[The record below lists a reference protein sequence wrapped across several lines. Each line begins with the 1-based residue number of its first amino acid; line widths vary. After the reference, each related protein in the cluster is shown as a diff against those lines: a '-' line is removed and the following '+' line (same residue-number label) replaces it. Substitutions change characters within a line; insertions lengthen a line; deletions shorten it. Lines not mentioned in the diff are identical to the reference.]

1 VLATSDSTV
10 IYIFILNGLLAAS
23 RDLLDTSRCCG
34 FFHVRVHVGGN
45 NDLLTLA
52 ADNST
57 TALGDAAIARIR
69 VSFSFI
75 ADVCFCLDA
84 RVCSCLVRL
93 YGFCRVF
100 YAGRAQFAALP
111 DSISISAAS
120 YERRRRRVGP
130 LRQPAVTS
138 TNGTPP
144 QISR

>member
-1 VLATSDSTV
+1 MFV
-10 IYIFILNGLLAAS
+10 FPG
-23 RDLLDTSRCCG
+23 
-34 FFHVRVHVGGN
+34 VRGN

-57 TALGDAAIARIR
+57 AAALGDAAIARIR

-75 ADVCFCLDA
+75 ADVCFCLAA

-100 YAGRAQFAALP
+100 YAGRGQFAALP